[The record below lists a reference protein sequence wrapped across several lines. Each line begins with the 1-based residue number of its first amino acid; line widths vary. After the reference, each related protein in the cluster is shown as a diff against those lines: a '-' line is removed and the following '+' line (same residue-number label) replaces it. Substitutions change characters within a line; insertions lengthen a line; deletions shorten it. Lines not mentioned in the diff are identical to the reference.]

1 MVSKTRERLIEVAR
15 QLFAR
20 KGVEHTTML
29 DIANASDKG
38 RRTLYTYF
46 KNKREIHQ
54 AVIEHESEQ
63 LVARERQIHASALSA
78 TNKLEGIIRARFEA
92 MLTQQPRGME
102 RLSLRH
108 FLDSNRIGKAKK
120 LAAQKELDILQH
132 VLREGID
139 TGEFDPKQT
148 ARLAPLVILLAH
160 AVDNPIAK
168 ENLEI
173 LGYSGEI
180 AYDRVIS
187 FLVTAVISK
196 DQ

>member
-102 RLSLRH
+102 QLSLRH

-120 LAAQKELDILQH
+120 LAAQNELDILQH

>member
-102 RLSLRH
+102 QLSLRH

>member
-1 MVSKTRERLIEVAR
+1 
-15 QLFAR
+15 
-20 KGVEHTTML
+20 ML

-102 RLSLRH
+102 QLSLRH